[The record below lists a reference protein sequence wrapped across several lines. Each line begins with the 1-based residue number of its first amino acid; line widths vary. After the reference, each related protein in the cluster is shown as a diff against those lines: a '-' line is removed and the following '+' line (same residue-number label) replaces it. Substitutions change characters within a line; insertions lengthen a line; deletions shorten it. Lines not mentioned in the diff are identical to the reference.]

1 MRTTEARPLPAVAA
15 LLAALLLHPALA
27 PQAAAARAG
36 KRLFAG
42 AAAGYFYPLQSSLRA
57 IYDRP
62 VWPLEL
68 QLGWQ
73 ARPRLGLFV
82 AARSLQAEGRTVAGD
97 GQKGGDSYALR
108 LRILSLR
115 LGAEFQAGEAAIA
128 PFLGAGVQYA
138 FFKEE
143 WLGTPL
149 PASSGGHAGFF
160 ALAGGR
166 LRLARTLHLA
176 AWLDYSWQPSGWGS
190 RGQRVDLGG
199 LSLALGMRV
208 GIL

>member
-1 MRTTEARPLPAVAA
+1 MRTTEPRSLAAVAA
-15 LLAALLLHPALA
+15 LLAALLLHPSLA

-36 KRLFAG
+36 KRLFIG
-42 AAAGYFYPLQSSLRA
+42 VAAGYFYPLQSSLRA

-62 VWPLEL
+62 AWPLEL

-73 ARPRLGLFV
+73 ARPRLDLFV
-82 AARSLQAEGRTVAGD
+82 AARSLQAAGRTVASD
-97 GQKGGDSYALR
+97 GQKGGDAYELR
-108 LRILSLR
+108 LRTLALR
-115 LGAEFQAGEAAIA
+115 LGAEIRASDGAIA

-143 WLGTPL
+143 WLDTPL

-166 LRLARTLHLA
+166 LRLTRALHLA
-176 AWLDYSWQPSGWGS
+176 AWLDYSWQPSGRGS
-190 RGQRVDLGG
+190 RGQHVDLGG

-208 GIL
+208 AIL